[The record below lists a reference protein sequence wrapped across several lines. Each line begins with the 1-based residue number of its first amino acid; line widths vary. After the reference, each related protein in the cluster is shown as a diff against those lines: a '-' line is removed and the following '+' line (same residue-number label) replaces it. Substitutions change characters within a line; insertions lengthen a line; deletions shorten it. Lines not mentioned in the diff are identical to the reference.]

1 MDLIIIENKIYEI
14 RGQQVMLDFDL
25 AEMYG
30 VETRTLNQSVKR
42 NESRFPVDFMFQLT
56 SKEWREIKLHNTVNQ
71 TYTDNS
77 SQIVMSSAPKNR
89 GERYLPY
96 AFTEHGV
103 AMLSSVLKSGRAIE
117 MNIKIIRAFVAVRK
131 YILQAKPS
139 NSIEERIKAL
149 EQANEELLKDM
160 NDLSEDTRNSFD
172 ELFNAFAKLTNKINV
187 SKTSVPRNPIGF
199 KQQQN

>member
-1 MDLIIIENKIYEI
+1 MDLIVIENKIYEI

-71 TYTDNS
+71 IHTDDS

-117 MNIKIIRAFVAVRK
+117 VNIKIIRAFVAVRK

-139 NSIEERIKAL
+139 NSIEERVKAL

-160 NDLSEDTRNSFD
+160 NDLSEDTRNSSM
-172 ELFNAFAKLTNKINV
+172 NCLTLL
-187 SKTSVPRNPIGF
+187 
-199 KQQQN
+199 QN